1 MFNYSKVEITNLSQK
16 FGFQREILEKVLRLV
31 EILKYIQNSSEFS
44 AYLAL
49 KGGTAINFT
58 LFDLPRLSVDID
70 FDFSYES
77 SKEEMMNIRNKLNAF
92 LIQYM
97 ESEQYVL
104 SADSKKRH
112 ALDSFVFSFS
122 NKFGN
127 KDHLKIEINYMNRVH
142 IFNIETRDSLIS
154 FLPNF
159 KVNTL
164 NKYELYGSKIN
175 ALISRC
181 TIRDVYDV
189 YSLIRTK
196 MFNESEL
203 QYVKKW
209 ALFYL
214 IASKNNEESIEDIFY
229 NFKNKIEVFKSDR
242 VPQYLSSTLR
252 KSDKFLM
259 KDASSLVSDFVF
271 NLFRFNSLE
280 KEFINEYKK
289 GNYKPELLF
298 DDFDIVNNIKN
309 HPMILW
315 KLKNNSLGS
324 S

>member
-1 MFNYSKVEITNLSQK
+1 M
-16 FGFQREILEKVLRLV
+16 
-31 EILKYIQNSSEFS
+31 
-44 AYLAL
+44 
-49 KGGTAINFT
+49 
-58 LFDLPRLSVDID
+58 
-70 FDFSYES
+70 
-77 SKEEMMNIRNKLNAF
+77 
-92 LIQYM
+92 
-97 ESEQYVL
+97 
-104 SADSKKRH
+104 
-112 ALDSFVFSFS
+112 
-122 NKFGN
+122 
-127 KDHLKIEINYMNRVH
+127 
-142 IFNIETRDSLIS
+142 
-154 FLPNF
+154 
-159 KVNTL
+159 
-164 NKYELYGSKIN
+164 
-175 ALISRC
+175 
-181 TIRDVYDV
+181 
-189 YSLIRTK
+189 
-196 MFNESEL
+196 
-203 QYVKKW
+203 
-209 ALFYL
+209 